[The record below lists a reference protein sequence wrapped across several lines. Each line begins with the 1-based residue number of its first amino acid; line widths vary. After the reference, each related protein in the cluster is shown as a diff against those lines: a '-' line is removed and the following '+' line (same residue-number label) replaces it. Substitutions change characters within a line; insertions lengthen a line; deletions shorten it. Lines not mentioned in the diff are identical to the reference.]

1 VSHQNGFRFG
11 DLIGTS
17 EKATDRRVVKSM
29 ELRGDVVLLGMRMQG
44 ILRKDQASTLDG
56 PEIWDTKKTPFIQHA
71 HDSHLRVDGKAVEIT
86 RESPTTSR

>member
-1 VSHQNGFRFG
+1 MCIRDS
-11 DLIGTS
+11 
-17 EKATDRRVVKSM
+17 
-29 ELRGDVVLLGMRMQG
+29 LLGMRMQG

-71 HDSHLRVDGKAVEIT
+71 YDTHLRVDGKAVEIT